1 MKTVTLYGKRLENYE
16 ASLSDMAGRF
26 ELEPAEERKWPLRA
40 LLADID
46 ALHWVDWVNAWE
58 PAPPTG
64 PRNPRTPARS
74 ATEFSLQALDTLAAV
89 TVARRS
95 LKAG

>member
-1 MKTVTLYGKRLENYE
+1 MKTVYLYGKHTENQRALAE
-16 ASLSDMAGRF
+16 SI
-26 ELEPAEERKWPLRA
+26 ELEPVEERRWPLRRM
-40 LLADID
+40 LADID

-58 PAPPTG
+58 PASPTG

-74 ATEFSLQALDTLAAV
+74 ATPFSLQALDTLAAV

-95 LKAG
+95 LKAV